1 MQEGGHSNSSANKG
15 NRGGQNVNEAGLL
28 IAFDGEDCC
37 DTETSVMERMKRGQS
52 ETSDWPCTC
61 LEAKF

>member
-1 MQEGGHSNSSANKG
+1 MND
-15 NRGGQNVNEAGLL
+15 AGLL
-28 IAFDGEDCC
+28 TAVDGEECC

-52 ETSDWPCTC
+52 ETSGWPCTC